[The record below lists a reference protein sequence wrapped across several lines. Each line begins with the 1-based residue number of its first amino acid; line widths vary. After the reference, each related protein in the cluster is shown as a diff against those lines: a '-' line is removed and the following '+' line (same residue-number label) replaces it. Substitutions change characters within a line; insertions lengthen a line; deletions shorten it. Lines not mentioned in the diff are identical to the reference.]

1 MAHLDP
7 AVKKETG
14 YVALWVLALSL
25 VMQAVYLV
33 AGKWGPGVLAGN
45 LGGAL
50 AAVGNFF
57 LLGTTVSRA
66 VDLGDPDE
74 AARRVRGTASL
85 RLLGQA
91 AVCVVCIAVLKT
103 GVLATLLPLFFPQV
117 GIRLR
122 PLIDRKRGAD
132 TGDTEGSDLLD

>member
-33 AGKWGPGVLAGN
+33 AGKWSPGVLMGN
-45 LGGAL
+45 LGGAV

-57 LLGTTVSRA
+57 LLGYTVSRA
-66 VDLGDPDE
+66 VDLGNPDE

-91 AVCVVCIAVLKT
+91 AVCIICIAVLKT
-103 GVLATLLPLFFPQV
+103 EVLATLLPLFFPQG

-122 PLIDRKRGAD
+122 PLIDRKRGVD
-132 TGDTEGSDLLD
+132 TGDAEGSDLLD